1 MSHEEDDELE
11 FDNYSNG
18 RIGKLYIIK
27 VLKEYGI
34 FYALMLLVFSLC
46 YFLVIIPATAIYLF
60 KGLVALINYLSNG
73 NEALLV
79 TYWYI
84 LIGGLVIAITCWI
97 TDKVLER
104 KYSRRRNRN
113 HNDI

>member
-1 MSHEEDDELE
+1 MSQEDDELE
-11 FDNYSNG
+11 FETGSTN
-18 RIGKLYIIK
+18 RFGKLYIFK

-60 KGLVALINYLSNG
+60 KGLVFLINYLSNG
-73 NEALLV
+73 NELLLV

-84 LIGGLVIAITCWI
+84 LIGGLVVAATCWV
-97 TDKVLER
+97 TDKVIER
-104 KYSRRRNRN
+104 KRMRRRNRS
-113 HNDI
+113 HNNI